1 MNPSTRVVLNTFV
14 TYVRFVAGLM
24 FGLFSSR
31 WILAALGQTDYGI
44 YGVVGSVIAVATFLN
59 TVLATSV
66 SRFYSVTIG
75 EAGEDALPKEDNAE
89 LRGWFNA
96 ALALHAGIAVIVL
109 AVGWPLGE
117 WALQHWLTIPADRL
131 GASLWVLR
139 AGLVA
144 AALSVA
150 SVPYSGMFTAWQRF
164 GELAAFELLRS
175 GATFAVAASI
185 LSASG
190 DRLVVFAFLLAG
202 LSCAISLLQIVR
214 ARFRF
219 GACRIECGTL
229 PQIARMRELVSYA
242 GWRVL
247 GIFGWLV
254 QKQGG
259 AFAVNVSF
267 GTKANAAFAIANQVV
282 THASSLMN
290 ALAAALVPA
299 LATEMGKGGGAAV
312 KPFALKSC
320 KFTGILAAVCAVPLL
335 CEMDYILRLW
345 LHFPPNGSGAL
356 ASAFIVAMVVD
367 SSTTGI
373 VAALSATRN
382 IGPWQT
388 FECLVLVGTC
398 PAALICFRQGRSIA
412 AIGVVFIVA
421 SAMIV
426 VGRVWFA
433 RRMME
438 LRAGEWLVRAL
449 LPIVAVVLLSA
460 MSAWAIRAS
469 LSPSLL
475 RFGLVVFGSLLVTFL
490 AAFMIAMNGQE
501 RNAAWQIITRGWR
514 VHGCR

>member
-1 MNPSTRVVLNTFV
+1 MKLSTRIALNAGVIYARSVL
-14 TYVRFVAGLM
+14 GLV

-75 EAGEDALPKEDNAE
+75 ETAVAALPQDGNAE
-89 LRGWFNA
+89 LKGWFNA
-96 ALALHAGIAVIVL
+96 ALALHAGIAVFVL
-109 AVGWPLGE
+109 VIGCPLGE
-117 WALQHWLTIPADRL
+117 WALRHLLTIPADRI
-131 GASLWVLR
+131 GASMWVLR
-139 AGLVA
+139 AGVVA

-150 SVPYSGMFTAWQRF
+150 AVPYSGMFTAWQRF
-164 GELAAFELLRS
+164 GELAVFELLRA
-175 GATFAVAASI
+175 GATFAVAAFM
-185 LSASG
+185 LSAGG
-190 DRLVVFAFLLAG
+190 DRLIVFAFLLAG
-202 LSCAISLLQIVR
+202 LSCVISLLQIVR

-229 PQIARMRELVSYA
+229 SQMVRIRELVTYA

-267 GTKANAAFAIANQVV
+267 GTKANAAFSIANQVV

-299 LATEMGKGGGAAV
+299 LATEMGKGGSAAL

-320 KFTGILAAVCAVPLL
+320 KFTGILAALCAVPLFF
-335 CEMDYILRLW
+335 EMDYVLRLW
-345 LHFPPNGSGAL
+345 LHFPPEGSVAL
-356 ASAFIVAMVVD
+356 ASAFIVAMTLD
-367 SSTTGI
+367 STTTGI
-373 VAALSATRN
+373 VAALSAARN
-382 IGPWQT
+382 IGQWQT

-398 PAALICFRQGRSIA
+398 PAALICFRQGRSLA
-412 AIGVVFIVA
+412 TIGVVFVLA

-426 VGRVWFA
+426 AGRVWFA

-449 LPIVAVVLLSA
+449 LPIVVVALLSA
-460 MSAWAIRAS
+460 VSAWAIKTA

-475 RFGLVVFGSLLVTFL
+475 RFGLVVFGSSFATFG
-490 AAFMIAMNGQE
+490 ATCMIAMNSQE
-501 RNAAWQIITRGWR
+501 RKAAWQIVTKGWR
-514 VHGCR
+514 EHGGR

>member
-1 MNPSTRVVLNTFV
+1 MKSSTRVALNTFV
-14 TYVRFVAGLM
+14 TYVRSVAGLV

-75 EAGEDALPKEDNAE
+75 AAGEGASPQDGNAE
-89 LRGWFNA
+89 LKGWFNA
-96 ALALHAGIAVIVL
+96 ALALHVAMAILVVG
-109 AVGWPLGE
+109 VGWPLGE
-117 WALQHWLTIPADRL
+117 WALRHGLSIPADRI

-139 AGLVA
+139 VGLVA

-150 SVPYSGMFTAWQRF
+150 AVPFSGMFTAWQRF
-164 GELAAFELLRS
+164 GELAVFELLRS
-175 GATFAVAASI
+175 GATFAVAACM
-185 LSASG
+185 LSAAG
-190 DRLVVFAFLLAG
+190 DRLIIFAFLLAG
-202 LSCAISLLQIVR
+202 LSCMISLLQIVR
-214 ARFRF
+214 ACCRF
-219 GACRIECGTL
+219 GACRVECGQL
-229 PQIARMRELVSYA
+229 FKMVRMRELISYA

-267 GTKANAAFAIANQVV
+267 GTKANAAFSIANQVV

-290 ALAAALVPA
+290 ALTAALVPA

-320 KFTGILAAVCAVPLL
+320 KFTGILAALCAVPLL
-335 CEMDYILRLW
+335 CEMDSVLRLW
-345 LHFPPNGSGAL
+345 LHSPPDGSVTL
-356 ASAFIVAMVVD
+356 ASAFTVAMTVD

-373 VAALSATRN
+373 VAALSAARN
-382 IGPWQT
+382 IGPWQA
-388 FECLVLVGTC
+388 FECLVLTGTC
-398 PAALICFRQGRSIA
+398 PAALICFRQGQSLGV
-412 AIGVVFIVA
+412 IGVVFVVA

-433 RRMME
+433 RRM
-438 LRAGEWLVRAL
+438 LGLQASEWLTRAL
-449 LPIVAVVLLSA
+449 WPIVAVVSLSA
-460 MSAWAIRAS
+460 VVAWSIRAA
-469 LSPSLL
+469 LSPSFL
-475 RFGLVVFGSLLVTFL
+475 RFGFVVVGSVVATLLTACMV
-490 AAFMIAMNGQE
+490 AMTSRE
-501 RNAAWQIITRGWR
+501 RKDVWQVISRGWR
-514 VHGCR
+514 